1 MVKMRF
7 QTVLFTLSICFG
19 AISSSPSMSNPPPP
33 PSDLKKRKTGC
44 LKISNC
50 RCIMKDGSGVIN
62 LVAMAESD
70 GFLVPLKPVPSEN
83 APPNAEILLSFSP
96 CQPFSE
102 PEELAGTD
110 CTDVAACLTVRFYR
124 NSRYI
129 SHYINY
135 GRHEGNEF
143 HYNSSLQTLSVS
155 YSVLE
160 YTHPLTVVHYRCSPN
175 RSTYFALHFDGDIP
189 LQIWVESP
197 CACPN
202 ACALGDVGPGTIF
215 LIILSLSATAYFI
228 LGSCALRPFRTGSG
242 VQIAPEESLW
252 CMLCYMFTERRGGRR
267 RRYISLQEETL

>member
-1 MVKMRF
+1 MRF
-7 QTVLFTLSICFG
+7 QMVLLTLSICFG
-19 AISSSPSMSNPPPP
+19 AVSSSPSMSNPPP
-33 PSDLKKRKTGC
+33 SDLKRKTGC
-44 LKISNC
+44 LKMSNC

-62 LVAMAESD
+62 LVAMADSD
-70 GFLVPLKPVPSEN
+70 GFLGHLKPVPSGN

-102 PEELAGTD
+102 PEDLAGTD

-124 NSRYI
+124 NNRYI

-143 HYNSSLQTLSVS
+143 HYNNSLQTLSVS

-160 YTHPLTVVHYRCSPN
+160 YTQPLTVVHYRCSPN
-175 RSTYFALHFDGDIP
+175 RSTSFALHFNGDIP

-228 LGSCALRPFRTGSG
+228 LGSCALRPFRAGSG